1 MKTKFSALFVAL
13 LTAGA
18 VGMATAATE
27 ADLERSFFPYK
38 SGVPTFPGLT
48 EGTIINAK
56 NVDQFKDILD
66 PAMYDVIKRGWTE
79 LPVGKTTSFDMNKP
93 YVEASRVNMNKT
105 KLGPKVGD
113 IEGFVAGRPFL
124 DEPSMSDPR
133 AAEKIMWNYK
143 YGVNWGDNGTISPFY
158 WKYRNLTTGQ
168 VDKTLKLH
176 FNFLNFTHRVEHD
189 PKPSIPGNASNL
201 FRGIYVNVESP
212 PDLKNTQLLIQRYED
227 DAKRDDAY
235 LYLGF
240 QRRVRRLATG
250 QVTDSFLG
258 ADLMIQDFEGY
269 NDRLS
274 AYTWKYLGAKTIMMP
289 YYYHNNLALA
299 EDMPKEADGY
309 KFVDFGGQG
318 GCFQKITW
326 QLRKVYTVEGTPVDP
341 SPIGKRLMYVD
352 AQTNTINRSVIYDKK
367 GDIWKTFTIGKAH
380 PDAHHPIN
388 KGSGIPIDDS
398 FSMVDLQSKR
408 CTTGQFKGLIDPKLS
423 PPSKFQVQ
431 FMRGGD

>member
-1 MKTKFSALFVAL
+1 MKTKFSAIVVAL
-13 LTAGA
+13 MAVGA
-18 VGMATAATE
+18 VSTAFAATE

-48 EGTIINAK
+48 EGTVLTAK
-56 NVDQFKDILD
+56 NVDQFKDTLD
-66 PAMYDVIKRGWTE
+66 PAMYDMVKRGWTE
-79 LPVGKTTSFDMNKP
+79 MTIGKTTSFDMNKP
-93 YVEASRVNMNKT
+93 YVEASRANINKA
-105 KLGPKVGD
+105 KLGPKLGD
-113 IEGFVAGRPFL
+113 IEGYVAGRPFL
-124 DEPSMSDPR
+124 EEPSMNDPR

-158 WKYRNLTTGQ
+158 WKYRNLATGQ
-168 VDKTLKLH
+168 VDKTLKVH
-176 FNFLNFTHRVEHD
+176 FNFLNFTHRVEHE
-189 PKPSIPGNASNL
+189 PKPNVPGNASNL
-201 FRGIYVNVESP
+201 FRAIYMSVESP

-227 DAKRDDAY
+227 DSMKDDAY

-289 YYYHNNLALA
+289 YYYHNNLQLA
-299 EDMPKEADGY
+299 TDMPAESDGY
-309 KFVDFGGQG
+309 KFVDFNGQG

-326 QLRKVYTVEGTPVDP
+326 QLRKVYAVEGAPVDP
-341 SPIGKRLMYVD
+341 SPIGKRLLYID
-352 AQTNTINRSVIYDKK
+352 AQTNTINRSVVYDKK
-367 GDIWKTFTIGKAH
+367 GEIWKTFTIGKAH
-380 PDAHHPIN
+380 PDFHHPVN

-408 CTTGQFKGLIDPKLS
+408 CTTGHFKGLIDPKLS
-423 PPSKFQVQ
+423 PPAKFQVQ